1 MADTAQDSG
10 PSLTDKVKDK
20 IEEALPTRSKKSEKK
35 DKKAAEKAAKKE
47 AYAKEGTP
55 KAPPKKAVAKATD
68 EPIRDPDAMFK
79 EGWLDEVRKERPAKD
94 VYTRFPPEPNG
105 YLHIGHSKAIAVNFG
120 FARYHGGKCYL
131 RFDDTNPEAEE
142 EKFFV
147 AIEEIIRWLGFT
159 PYQITYSSDNF
170 DKLYELA
177 EDLIKRDGAYMCE
190 CNDEQIKDQ
199 RGGTDE
205 KNKHPRYACVHR
217 DRPIEES
224 LAEFRAM
231 RDGKY
236 KPREAFLR
244 MKQDDFV
251 NGNPQMWDLAA
262 YRIIE
267 QPHHRTGSK
276 WRIYP
281 TYDFTHCLCDS
292 FEGITHSLCTVEFIN
307 SRESY
312 EWLCDKV
319 EVYKPMQR
327 EYGRLNLTGT
337 IMSKRKIAR
346 LVKEGKVLDWDD
358 PRLYTLVALRRRG
371 IPPGAILSFVNELG
385 VTTARSNIQTVRFE
399 SSVRKYLEMTV
410 PRLMVVNDPIK
421 VIIDNLPDDY
431 EEEVENAFGPKNV
444 DMGSHK
450 MPFTRIVYIERDDF
464 REEASKDFFRLA
476 PGASVG
482 LLKVTYPIT
491 CTSFKK
497 DDATGLVT
505 EIHAT
510 YDMPTEGETFKKPKS
525 YIHWVA
531 ESAKHTSP
539 IKVEVR
545 VFNSLFKSEN
555 PEAVEPDFMADIRE
569 DSLLTY
575 PNALAEVGLA
585 EIQRRA
591 PWPEEAGEAGLAKGG
606 SMDGANGEA
615 RKPGPESVRFQA
627 MRVGYFCM
635 DRESTSDHIILNRIV
650 GLKEDAGKS
659 A

>member
-1 MADTAQDSG
+1 MAEQNGDS
-10 PSLTDKVKDK
+10 SMADKVKDTVGDAK
-20 IEEALPTRSKKSEKK
+20 DTVEGALATRSKKSEKK

-47 AYAKEGTP
+47 QYAKEA
-55 KAPPKKAVAKATD
+55 KAAPKKAPTKPANEQQAAMPT
-68 EPIRDPDAMFK
+68 RDPDAMFK
-79 EGWLDEVRKERPAKD
+79 EGWLDEVRKERPEAD

-105 YLHIGHSKAIAVNFG
+105 YLHVGHSKAIAVNFG

-142 EKFFV
+142 EKFFT
-147 AIEEIIRWLGFT
+147 AIEDIIRWLGFK

-170 DKLYELA
+170 DKLYDLA
-177 EDLIKRDGAYMCE
+177 EQLIERDGAYVCH
-190 CNDEQIKDQ
+190 CTDEQIKDQ

-205 KNKHPRYACVHR
+205 KNKHPRFGCEHR

-231 RDGKY
+231 KEGKY

-251 NGNPQMWDLAA
+251 TGNPQMWDLAA
-262 YRIIE
+262 YRIID
-267 QPHHRTGSK
+267 QPHHRTGTK
-276 WRIYP
+276 WKIYP

-292 FEGITHSLCTVEFIN
+292 FEHITHSLCTVEFIN

-337 IMSKRKIAR
+337 VLSKRKIAR
-346 LVKEGKVLDWDD
+346 LVKEGKVFDWDD

-371 IPPGAILSFVNELG
+371 VPPGAILSFVNELG

-399 SSVRKYLEMTV
+399 SSIRKYLEMTV
-410 PRLMVVNDPIK
+410 PRLMVITDPIK
-421 VIIDNLPDDY
+421 VTIDNLPEDY

-444 DMGSHK
+444 EMGSHK
-450 MPFTRIVYIERDDF
+450 MPFTRTVYIERDDF
-464 REEASKDFFRLA
+464 RETAGKDFFRLA

-491 CTSFKK
+491 CTSFEK
-497 DDATGLVT
+497 DNATGLVT

-510 YDMPTEGETFKKPKS
+510 YDKPAEGETFKKPKA

-531 ESAKHTSP
+531 ESSKHSSP
-539 IKVEVR
+539 IKVEAR
-545 VFNSLFKSEN
+545 VFNSLFKSDN
-555 PEAVEPDFMADIRE
+555 PEAVEPDFMTDIRE
-569 DSLLTY
+569 HSLVTY
-575 PNALAEVGLA
+575 PHALAEVGLT

-591 PWPEEAGEAGLAKGG
+591 PWPEEAGEA
-606 SMDGANGEA
+606 NGEV
-615 RKPGPESVRFQA
+615 KPGPESIRFQA
-627 MRVGYFCM
+627 MRVGYFCV
-635 DRESTSDHIILNRIV
+635 DRETTTEKTILNRIV
-650 GLKEDAGKS
+650 GLKEDAGKGG

>member
-1 MADTAQDSG
+1 MTEPNGS
-10 PSLTDKVKDK
+10 PSLTEQVKDK
-20 IEEALPTRSKKSEKK
+20 VAEALPTRSKKSEKK

-47 AYAKEGTP
+47 QYAKEGKATTP
-55 KAPPKKAVAKATD
+55 KQPVKPVND
-68 EPIRDPDAMFK
+68 EPAVVRDPDAMFK
-79 EGWLDEVRKERPAKD
+79 EGWLDEVRKERPSPD

-105 YLHIGHSKAIAVNFG
+105 YLHIGHSKAIAINFG

-142 EKFFV
+142 EKFFT
-147 AIEEIIRWLGFT
+147 AIEDIIRWLGFK
-159 PYQITYSSDNF
+159 PYKITYSSDNF
-170 DKLYELA
+170 DKLYDLA
-177 EDLIKRDGAYMCE
+177 EKLILKDGAYMCY

-205 KNKHPRYACVHR
+205 KNKHPRYACEHR
-217 DRPIEES
+217 SRPVEES

-231 RDGKY
+231 KDGKY

-244 MKQDDFV
+244 MKQDDFQ

-312 EWLCDKV
+312 EWLCDTV

-346 LVKEGKVLDWDD
+346 LVKESKVFDWDD

-371 IPPGAILSFVNELG
+371 VPPGAILSFVNELG

-410 PRLMVVNDPIK
+410 PRLMLIIDPIK
-421 VIIDNLPDDY
+421 IIIDNLPDDY
-431 EEEVENAFGPKNV
+431 EEEVENGFGPKSV
-444 DMGSHK
+444 DMGTHK
-450 MPFTRIVYIERDDF
+450 MPFTGTVYIERDDF
-464 REEASKDFFRLA
+464 RENASSDFFRLA
-476 PGASVG
+476 PGTAVG

-497 DDATGLVT
+497 DDATGLVS

-510 YDMPTEGETFKKPKS
+510 YDRPAEGETFKKPKA

-531 ESAKHTSP
+531 ESPKHSSP
-539 IKVEVR
+539 VKVEAR
-545 VFNSLFKSEN
+545 VFNSLFKSDN

-569 DSLLTY
+569 DSLVTY
-575 PNALAEVGLA
+575 PNALAEVGLN

-591 PWPEEAGEAGLAKGG
+591 PWPEEAGEA
-606 SMDGANGEA
+606 NREV
-615 RKPGPESVRFQA
+615 KPGPESVRFQA

-635 DRESTSDHIILNRIV
+635 DKESTTERPVLNRIV
-650 GLKEDAGKS
+650 GLKEDAAKN